1 MAEPKSLNLINDL
14 RKLIPLNVR
23 AMSDF
28 ALGGGGE
35 FTEKDLSMGD
45 KERLLGLASN
55 SINPG
60 KITYEDYMRASDPEK
75 YEGKISHK
83 DREEYLGS
91 LDITDPYYNLA
102 TFLGQAAYN
111 KDDEGNLNIVDS
123 FDFNE
128 GTKGPARTYANAFED
143 GPVEGIM
150 KLVDYFE
157 DPPSF
162 GFGMSGQS
170 DEERKKFLRRLYS
183 TIRYAGG
190 QLMDK
195 SEPIGVNI
203 KI

>member
-1 MAEPKSLNLINDL
+1 MAEPKSLNLINDV

-28 ALGGGGE
+28 VLGGGGE

-45 KERLLGLASN
+45 KKRLLGLASS

-75 YEGKISHK
+75 YGGKISHK
-83 DREEYLGS
+83 DRDEYLGS

-111 KDDEGNLNIVDS
+111 KDDEGILNIVDS

-128 GTKGPARTYANAFED
+128 GTKGPSRKYSDAFEE

-150 KLVDYFE
+150 NLVKYFK
-157 DPPSF
+157 DTPSY
-162 GFGMSGQS
+162 GFGMSGE
-170 DEERKKFLRRLYS
+170 DKNNFLKKLYS
-183 TIRYAGG
+183 TMRYAGG
-190 QLMDK
+190 QLMDI
-195 SEPIGVNI
+195 SEPIGVDI